1 MTNIEINRPK
11 FEDVELIN
19 EFFQVVIIDTFKR
32 NGISNLVDSM
42 TEEIEDK
49 RRCLNQDIESDGK
62 NRFFLIAKENH
73 KIVGSIEYGPSN
85 ELIISCTNGEL
96 KELVEIGTVF
106 VHPGYQNK
114 GIGSRLL
121 NLIFEELEKNSI
133 KECCLDSGY
142 KTSQKIW
149 INKFGNPQYHLKDYW
164 GEDGDHMIWRINV
177 EEVIK
182 KPMEKLEKV
191 LQEKIHKD
199 IKNFQLKSKSS
210 NQLYFFDEGNNQLV
224 LKTPN
229 MALSELS
236 PFWKQLQ
243 NIFGSDFITQ
253 TDNITSLAKYLY
265 TNPHIK
271 VPKVFYTDIEDG
283 VFQVFER
290 IEGASY
296 EPDEFPIEKEINY
309 QLGQYIG
316 WIHSQKL
323 QGYGIFS
330 DNLKLK
336 STSKFVEDVLCS
348 MDSIINEY
356 WSSNQEVIDYFRNI
370 QSVIPKDLGSFSLI
384 MPDISANQFV
394 YSKDLKRI
402 NAVVDIDAYVIGP
415 INFELTVLEMCLS
428 DNSSFKK
435 GYEEYCELP
444 CFKSFRSFYRF
455 LIYLN
460 DPQDSIELKDFLNTN
475 ILFP

>member
-11 FEDVELIN
+11 FEDIELIN
-19 EFFQVVIIDTFKR
+19 EFFEIVIINTFKR

-42 TEEIEDK
+42 TEEFEDK

-62 NRFFLIAKENH
+62 NRFFLIAKENN
-73 KIVGSIEYGPSN
+73 KIVGSIEYGPAN

-106 VHPGYQNK
+106 VHPDYQNK

-121 NLIFEELEKNSI
+121 NLIFEELERNNI

-182 KPMEKLEKV
+182 KHIEKLEKV
-191 LQEKIHKD
+191 LKEKIHKD
-199 IKNFQLKSKSS
+199 IRNFQLKSKSS
-210 NQLYFFDEGNNQLV
+210 NQLYFFEEGNNQLV

-229 MALSELS
+229 MTLSELS

-243 NIFGSDFITQ
+243 NIFGSDFIIQ
-253 TDNITSLAKYLY
+253 TVNIASLAKYLY

-271 VPKVFYTDIEDG
+271 VPKVFYTEVEDG
-283 VFQVFER
+283 IFQVFER
-290 IEGASY
+290 IEGTSY
-296 EPDEFPIEKEINY
+296 EPDEFPTEKEINY

-316 WIHSQKL
+316 WIHSHKL
-323 QGYGIFS
+323 KGYGIFS

-336 STSKFVEDVLCS
+336 NTSKFLEDVLNS
-348 MDSIINEY
+348 MDSIIKEY

-370 QSVIPKDLGSFSLI
+370 QSVIPKDLGYFSLI

-428 DNSSFKK
+428 DYSSFKK